1 MKRSIIKAL
10 AGASQRRCSTDGY
23 GFEFL
28 LYRDG
33 TIHESP
39 SSGDAL
45 ARGNGDGWEGPIL
58 RVSRPMTMKEI
69 ESAIQSVGREG

>member
-10 AGASQRRCSTDGY
+10 AGASQRRCSRDGY

-28 LYRDG
+28 LYQDG

-39 SSGDAL
+39 SSGDTL
-45 ARGNGDGWEGPIL
+45 ARGNGDGWEYLIL
-58 RVSRPMTMKEI
+58 RVSQPMTMKEI
-69 ESAIQSVGREG
+69 RAAIS